1 MRLPNLAH
9 GMSKTWKN
17 WGMET
22 ASTTAVFLFFALL
35 LVTPNTYN
43 IGPIFLLATGVYW
56 LARGRL
62 TPLPSRSTILIVPFA
77 AYFLAIATTTA
88 LSGWDM
94 RLIDTPSRLILLI
107 PVLWVLTQTGFR
119 IQAIWHGA
127 AIGAIGAFFMAL
139 YQRYASGLDR
149 AEGFQHPIQFGD
161 IGMLL
166 GLLSLVAVLRFAS
179 TRQSMLAAFSMLGA
193 LAGIMASLLSGS
205 RGGWIGLPLIIMTL
219 LGYYANTL
227 GRRRI
232 LAISGLLALMLYIAF
247 ISPQTGVKDRLN
259 AAINDITH
267 YQHENGANSSVGARL
282 ELYKAGA
289 MLIDDAGMFGLGE
302 QGARDKLQAM
312 ANDGLIRPAIV
323 DMGHFHNE
331 LLDHLIRNGFVGAIA
346 LIMLYAV
353 PLIGFITHAG
363 SHDPDIK
370 AAAVAGIITVTSVI
384 DFGLSQKFFAHQIG
398 LMTYG
403 FTLVVLW
410 AATTHPRHRSIH

>member
-1 MRLPNLAH
+1 
-9 GMSKTWKN
+9 
-17 WGMET
+17 
-22 ASTTAVFLFFALL
+22 
-35 LVTPNTYN
+35 
-43 IGPIFLLATGVYW
+43 
-56 LARGRL
+56 
-62 TPLPSRSTILIVPFA
+62 
-77 AYFLAIATTTA
+77 
-88 LSGWDM
+88 
-94 RLIDTPSRLILLI
+94 
-107 PVLWVLTQTGFR
+107 
-119 IQAIWHGA
+119 
-127 AIGAIGAFFMAL
+127 MAL
-139 YQRYASGLDR
+139 YQRYASGFDR
-149 AEGFQHPIQFGD
+149 AEGFQNSIQFGD

-370 AAAVAGIITVTSVI
+370 AAAVAGIITVSSVI

-410 AATTHPRHRSIH
+410 VSITRHHLHSIRQP